1 MIMKIIWT
9 QYGAYL
15 LLISLPPLDK
25 NTFSRQGGAMISMV
39 RERLESQNLL
49 SLTLLNPGK
58 YLT

>member
-15 LLISLPPLDK
+15 LISLPPLDK
-25 NTFSRQGGAMISMV
+25 NTFPRQGGAMIFMV
-39 RERLESQNLL
+39 REWLDIENLL